1 MAHNFTFFW
10 QNRSPFSNWYPSI
23 FTHNGITF
31 SRGEQYMMYRK
42 AMMFGDVNIAH
53 AILLTGNPKE
63 QKDLGRMVSNYDDA
77 AWSDKRVEIMVEGLF
92 EKFNQNPLLKEA
104 LLNTGDTIIVEAS
117 PVDRVWGIGLAED
130 DPRAIDQKQWR
141 GQNLLGI
148 TLMKVRDDI
157 RKL

>member
-1 MAHNFTFFW
+1 
-10 QNRSPFSNWYPSI
+10 
-23 FTHNGITF
+23 
-31 SRGEQYMMYRK
+31 MMYQK
-42 AMMFGDVNIAH
+42 AIMFGDINTAH

-77 AWSDKRVEIMVEGLF
+77 VWSAKRVEVMVEGLF

-117 PVDRVWGIGLAED
+117 PVDRIWGIGLAED
-130 DPRAIDQKQWR
+130 DPRALIETQWL
-141 GQNLLGI
+141 GKNLLGRV
-148 TLMKVRDDI
+148 LMKVRDDL